1 MKNTKLDDQ
10 KIARRR
16 MNSVSSKILHEL
28 YELYPS
34 SISLSNLAKDLDLR
48 EKTVKASI
56 NKSLREGIPIEQTM
70 SSSDDIAYRADPS
83 EPISYILKEKE
94 SAEVMLK
101 LIEDTPLNGNEDANK
116 KKKINHRIYG
126 EYVSALNDLLDKW
139 TSLRSVSYTHLTLP
153 TILRV

>member
-1 MKNTKLDDQ
+1 MKKTNLDNQ

-16 MNSVSSKILHEL
+16 MNSVSSNILHEL
-28 YELYPS
+28 YKLYPS
-34 SISLSNLAKDLDLR
+34 SISLSNLAKGLDLR

-70 SSSDDIAYRADPS
+70 SSSDDLSYRADPS

-101 LIEDTPLNGNEDANK
+101 LIENTPLNGNEDANK

-139 TSLRSVSYTHLTLP
+139 TSLRLLDHTQNGKGYE
-153 TILRV
+153 

>member
-1 MKNTKLDDQ
+1 MKKTNLDDQ

-34 SISLSNLAKDLDLR
+34 SISLSNLAKELDLR

-70 SSSDDIAYRADPS
+70 SSSDDLSYRADPS

-101 LIEDTPLNGNEDANK
+101 LIENTPLNGNEDANK

-139 TSLRSVSYTHLTLP
+139 TSLRLLDHTQNGNGYE
-153 TILRV
+153 

>member
-28 YELYPS
+28 YKLYPS
-34 SISLSNLAKDLDLR
+34 SISLSNLAKGLDLR

-70 SSSDDIAYRADPS
+70 SSSDDLSYRADPS

-101 LIEDTPLNGNEDANK
+101 LIENTPLNGNEDANK

-139 TSLRSVSYTHLTLP
+139 TSLRLLDHTQNGKGHE
-153 TILRV
+153 

>member
-70 SSSDDIAYRADPS
+70 SSSDDLSYRADPS

-101 LIEDTPLNGNEDANK
+101 LIENTPLNGNEDANK

-139 TSLRSVSYTHLTLP
+139 TSLRLLDHTQNGNGYE
-153 TILRV
+153 

>member
-1 MKNTKLDDQ
+1 MKNTNLDDQ

-28 YELYPS
+28 YKLYPS

-139 TSLRSVSYTHLTLP
+139 TSLRLLDHTQNGNGYE
-153 TILRV
+153 

>member
-34 SISLSNLAKDLDLR
+34 SISLSNLAKELDLR

-70 SSSDDIAYRADPS
+70 SSSDDLSYRADPS

-101 LIEDTPLNGNEDANK
+101 LIENTPLNGNENANK

-139 TSLRSVSYTHLTLP
+139 TSLRLLDHTQNGNGYE
-153 TILRV
+153 

>member
-16 MNSVSSKILHEL
+16 MNSVSSNILHEL
-28 YELYPS
+28 YKLYPS
-34 SISLSNLAKDLDLR
+34 SISLSNLAKGLDLR

-70 SSSDDIAYRADPS
+70 SSSDDLSYRADPS

-101 LIEDTPLNGNEDANK
+101 LIENTPLNGNEDANK

-139 TSLRSVSYTHLTLP
+139 TSLRLLDHTQNGKGYE
-153 TILRV
+153 

>member
-1 MKNTKLDDQ
+1 MKNTNLDDQ

-28 YELYPS
+28 YKLYPS

-70 SSSDDIAYRADPS
+70 SSSDDLSYRADPS

-101 LIEDTPLNGNEDANK
+101 LIENTPLNGNEDANK

-139 TSLRSVSYTHLTLP
+139 TSLRLLDHTQNSKGYE
-153 TILRV
+153 

>member
-1 MKNTKLDDQ
+1 MKKTNLDDQ

-70 SSSDDIAYRADPS
+70 SSSDDFSYRADPS

-101 LIEDTPLNGNEDANK
+101 LIENTPLNGNENANK

-139 TSLRSVSYTHLTLP
+139 TSLRLLDHTQNGKEYE
-153 TILRV
+153 

>member
-16 MNSVSSKILHEL
+16 MNSVSSNILHEL
-28 YELYPS
+28 YKLYPS
-34 SISLSNLAKDLDLR
+34 SISLSNLAKSLDLR

-70 SSSDDIAYRADPS
+70 SSSDDLSYRADPS

-101 LIEDTPLNGNEDANK
+101 LIENTPLNGNEDANK

-139 TSLRSVSYTHLTLP
+139 TSLRLLDHTQNGKGYE
-153 TILRV
+153 

>member
-28 YELYPS
+28 YKLYPS
-34 SISLSNLAKDLDLR
+34 SISLSNLAKGLDLR
-48 EKTVKASI
+48 KKTVKASI

-70 SSSDDIAYRADPS
+70 SSSDDLSYRADPS

-101 LIEDTPLNGNEDANK
+101 LIENTPLNGNEDANK

-139 TSLRSVSYTHLTLP
+139 TSLRLLDHTQNGNGYE
-153 TILRV
+153 

>member
-28 YELYPS
+28 YKLYPS
-34 SISLSNLAKDLDLR
+34 SISLSNLAKGLDLR

-56 NKSLREGIPIEQTM
+56 NKSFREGIPIEQTM
-70 SSSDDIAYRADPS
+70 SSSDDLSYRADPS

-101 LIEDTPLNGNEDANK
+101 LIENTPLNSNENANK

-139 TSLRSVSYTHLTLP
+139 TSLRLLDHTQNGNGYE
-153 TILRV
+153 

>member
-16 MNSVSSKILHEL
+16 MNSVSSNILHEL
-28 YELYPS
+28 YKLYPS
-34 SISLSNLAKDLDLR
+34 SISLSNLAKGLGLR

-70 SSSDDIAYRADPS
+70 SSSDDLSYRADPS

-101 LIEDTPLNGNEDANK
+101 LIENTPLNGNENANK

-139 TSLRSVSYTHLTLP
+139 TSLRLLDHTQNGKGHE
-153 TILRV
+153 

>member
-1 MKNTKLDDQ
+1 MKNTKLENQ

-16 MNSVSSKILHEL
+16 MNSVSSKILYEL

-34 SISLSNLAKDLDLR
+34 SISLSNLAKGLDLR

-70 SSSDDIAYRADPS
+70 SSSDDLSYRADPS

-101 LIEDTPLNGNEDANK
+101 LIENTPLNGNEDANK

-139 TSLRSVSYTHLTLP
+139 TSLRLLDHTQNGKEYE
-153 TILRV
+153 

>member
-28 YELYPS
+28 YKLYPS
-34 SISLSNLAKDLDLR
+34 SISLSNLAKGLDLR

-56 NKSLREGIPIEQTM
+56 NKSFREGIPIEQTM
-70 SSSDDIAYRADPS
+70 SSSDDLSYRADPS

-101 LIEDTPLNGNEDANK
+101 LIENTPLNGNEDANK

-139 TSLRSVSYTHLTLP
+139 TSLRLLDHTQNGNGYE
-153 TILRV
+153 

>member
-28 YELYPS
+28 YKLYPS
-34 SISLSNLAKDLDLR
+34 SISLSNLAKGLDLR

-56 NKSLREGIPIEQTM
+56 NKSFREGIPIEQTM
-70 SSSDDIAYRADPS
+70 SSSDDFSYRADPS

-101 LIEDTPLNGNEDANK
+101 LIENTPLNGNEDANK

-139 TSLRSVSYTHLTLP
+139 TSLRLLDHTQNGNGYE
-153 TILRV
+153 

>member
-1 MKNTKLDDQ
+1 MCIRD
-10 KIARRR
+10 
-16 MNSVSSKILHEL
+16 S
-28 YELYPS
+28 PS

-48 EKTVKASI
+48 EKTIKASI
-56 NKSLREGIPIEQTM
+56 NTSLREGILIEQTM
-70 SSSDDIAYRADPS
+70 SSSDDISYRADPS

-116 KKKINHRIYG
+116 RKMINHRIYD

-139 TSLRSVSYTHLTLP
+139 TSLRLLDQTKNGEGYE
-153 TILRV
+153 

>member
-1 MKNTKLDDQ
+1 MKKTNLDDQ

-56 NKSLREGIPIEQTM
+56 NKSLREGIPIEQTV
-70 SSSDDIAYRADPS
+70 SSSDDLSYRADPS

-101 LIEDTPLNGNEDANK
+101 LIENTPLNGNEDANK

-139 TSLRSVSYTHLTLP
+139 TSLRLLDHTQNGKEYE
-153 TILRV
+153 

>member
-28 YELYPS
+28 YKLYPS
-34 SISLSNLAKDLDLR
+34 SISLSNLAKGLDLR

-56 NKSLREGIPIEQTM
+56 NKSFKEGIPIEQTM
-70 SSSDDIAYRADPS
+70 SSSDDLSYRADPS

-101 LIEDTPLNGNEDANK
+101 LIENTPLNGNEDANK

-139 TSLRSVSYTHLTLP
+139 TSLRLLDHTQNGKVYE
-153 TILRV
+153 

>member
-1 MKNTKLDDQ
+1 MKKTNLDDQ

-70 SSSDDIAYRADPS
+70 SSSDDLSYRADPS

-101 LIEDTPLNGNEDANK
+101 LIENTPLNGNENANK

-139 TSLRSVSYTHLTLP
+139 TSLRLLDHTQNGNGYE
-153 TILRV
+153 